1 MLSLNLTRPSDT
13 IRHLAIWH
21 DHSTILRT
29 GYILFAV
36 WVVYD
41 PIVFLTDNE
50 YSAKT
55 GQTVSNLQEMIE
67 EPAIHM
73 IAPSSSSP
81 DEQLA
86 LVPDRV
92 ECLQQFSQSILSQT
106 GVQVNDRFFCGDKP
120 AQQFER
126 GTQLGGN
133 YKCGSCGCISSLMQ
147 DLGYALQC
155 KRRTLGDLQQLV
167 LAGRFGD
174 APGNL
179 KPLDG
184 LLVKDLRIE
193 LQACGMPILGKL
205 NDELQA
211 DLTAILLKEHRGA
224 HPKAITVTNWF
235 ELAELRS
242 TRL

>member
-1 MLSLNLTRPSDT
+1 M
-13 IRHLAIWH
+13 
-21 DHSTILRT
+21 
-29 GYILFAV
+29 FAV

-41 PIVFLTDNE
+41 PIVFLTDDK

-67 EPAIHM
+67 EPAIYM
-73 IAPSSSSP
+73 IVPSSSSP

-92 ECLQQFSQSILSQT
+92 ECLQQFSQPILSQT
-106 GVQVNDRFFCGDKP
+106 GVQVNDRLRFLCGDKP

-126 GTQLGGN
+126 GTHLGGN

-167 LAGRFGD
+167 LACRFGD
-174 APGNL
+174 APGSL

-184 LLVKDLRIE
+184 LLVKDLHME
-193 LQACGMPILGKL
+193 LQARGMPILGKL
-205 NDELQA
+205 KDEIQA
-211 DLTAILLKEHRGA
+211 NLTTVLKEAQRV
-224 HPKAITVTNWF
+224 PTLLTQKP
-235 ELAELRS
+235 S
-242 TRL
+242 